1 MKFSLNT
8 VPTYSEPIHFCG
20 SVWAEHNPVPAGF
33 RGPVVRFRTM
43 REAARYE
50 GQCRQI
56 VCAATGIASD
66 HGIFAKRAAKGYHV
80 AR

>member
-1 MKFSLNT
+1 
-8 VPTYSEPIHFCG
+8 
-20 SVWAEHNPVPAGF
+20 
-33 RGPVVRFRTM
+33 M